1 VEVRI
6 LEAGKHR
13 AALELDD
20 TSRREA
26 CQLRRAAD
34 GRDPP
39 VADDHGLGIAGRDG
53 VDSAS
58 SKEQIDGVRVHGEV
72 AIFSPAEAR
81 RAVERGFD
89 DSVGFLG
96 ELVRVPSLLGDEEP
110 AQKLVESRLRDLG
123 FEIRSVQPAPERLAE
138 RPDSGIPLIPY
149 EGRRSL
155 VATMGGGSGR
165 SLLLNG
171 HVDVVS
177 AEPLDRWTREPFGA
191 QIEEGRMYGRG
202 ACDMKGGVAAMLL
215 GVEAALSAGPLS
227 GQLVYQS
234 VIEEE
239 CGGNGALAACLE
251 GPLAEATLIAE
262 PTNGGMDLVA
272 VGVIWARITL
282 EADSRH
288 ASNADRGS
296 NPIEAA
302 YPVIQAL
309 RGLEA
314 ELNADPEPEVAELEQ
329 PYLLNV
335 GALHAGDWASMTPGR
350 ATLDVRLGFPIR
362 MEPAEAQS
370 RLAAAVSA
378 ADPNAGVEFRGFR
391 ARGYSFDA
399 DSPFVSLLGDCHE
412 EVRGGRPRP
421 DPSRATTDLRF
432 FEGQAV
438 CYGPTGEGLH
448 GVDEW
453 VDLESIADVAAVIAL
468 LIRRWG
474 EG

>member
-1 VEVRI
+1 M
-6 LEAGKHR
+6 
-13 AALELDD
+13 
-20 TSRREA
+20 
-26 CQLRRAAD
+26 
-34 GRDPP
+34 
-39 VADDHGLGIAGRDG
+39 
-53 VDSAS
+53 
-58 SKEQIDGVRVHGEV
+58 
-72 AIFSPAEAR
+72 AIFSPADAR

-89 DSVGFLG
+89 DAVDFLA
-96 ELVRVPSLLGDEEP
+96 ELVRVPSLLGEEEP
-110 AQKLVESRLRDLG
+110 AQLLVEARMRELG
-123 FEIRSVQPAPERLAE
+123 FEVASVVPDSARLAE
-138 RPDSGIPLIPY
+138 RLDSGIPLLPY

-155 VATMGGGSGR
+155 VGTMGDGGR
-165 SLLLNG
+165 SLVLNG

-177 AEPLDRWTREPFGA
+177 AEPLDRWARDPFGA
-191 QIEEGRMYGRG
+191 EIADGRMYGRG
-202 ACDMKGGVAAMLL
+202 SCDMKGGVAAMLL
-215 GVEAALSAGPLS
+215 GVEAALAA
-227 GQLVYQS
+227 GQLPGQIVYQS

-239 CGGNGALAACLE
+239 CGGNGALAAVLA
-251 GPLAEATLIAE
+251 GPSADAALIAE

-282 EADSRH
+282 EAECRH
-288 ASNADRGS
+288 ASNADRGT

-309 RGLEA
+309 HGLEA
-314 ELNADPEPEVAELEQ
+314 ELNAEPEPEVAGLEQ

-362 MEPAEAQS
+362 MEPAEAQE
-370 RLAAAVSA
+370 RLAAAVRA
-378 ADPNAGVEFRGFR
+378 ADHSATVEFRGFR
-391 ARGYSFDA
+391 ARGYSFDPE
-399 DSPFVSLLGDCHE
+399 SPFVQLLGDCHE

-438 CYGPTGEGLH
+438 CYGPTGENLH

-453 VDLESIADVAAVIAL
+453 VDLESILDVATVLAL

-474 EG
+474 ET

>member
-1 VEVRI
+1 M
-6 LEAGKHR
+6 
-13 AALELDD
+13 
-20 TSRREA
+20 
-26 CQLRRAAD
+26 
-34 GRDPP
+34 
-39 VADDHGLGIAGRDG
+39 
-53 VDSAS
+53 
-58 SKEQIDGVRVHGEV
+58 
-72 AIFSPAEAR
+72 AIFSPADAR

-89 DSVGFLG
+89 DAVDFLA
-96 ELVRVPSLLGDEEP
+96 ELVRVPSLLGEEEP
-110 AQKLVESRLRDLG
+110 AQRLVEARMRELG
-123 FEIRSVQPAPERLAE
+123 FEVESVVPDSELLAE
-138 RPDSGIPLIPY
+138 RLDSGVPLMPY

-155 VATMGGGSGR
+155 VGTIGDGGR

-177 AEPLDRWTREPFGA
+177 AEPVDRWTKEPFGA
-191 QIEEGRMYGRG
+191 EIADGRLYGRG
-202 ACDMKGGVAAMLL
+202 SCDMKGGVAAMLL
-215 GVEAALSAGPLS
+215 SVEAALAAGQLP
-227 GQLVYQS
+227 GRLVYQS

-239 CGGNGALAACLE
+239 CGGNGALAACIA
-251 GPLAEATLIAE
+251 GPLGDGTLIAE

-272 VGVIWARITL
+272 VGVIWARVTL

-288 ASNADRGS
+288 ASNADRGA

-309 RGLEA
+309 HGLEA
-314 ELNADPEPEVAELEQ
+314 ELNAEPEPEVAGLEQ

-362 MEPAEAQS
+362 MEPAEAQE
-370 RLAAAVSA
+370 RLAAAVGA
-378 ADPNAGVEFRGFR
+378 ADHSATVEFRGFR
-391 ARGYSFDA
+391 ARGYSFDPE
-399 DSPFVSLLGDCHE
+399 SPFVRLLGDCHE

-438 CYGPTGEGLH
+438 CYGPTGENLH

-453 VDLESIADVAAVIAL
+453 VDLESIADVATVLAL

-474 EG
+474 ET

>member
-1 VEVRI
+1 
-6 LEAGKHR
+6 
-13 AALELDD
+13 
-20 TSRREA
+20 
-26 CQLRRAAD
+26 
-34 GRDPP
+34 
-39 VADDHGLGIAGRDG
+39 VA
-53 VDSAS
+53 S
-58 SKEQIDGVRVHGEV
+58 
-72 AIFSPAEAR
+72 FSPSDAR
-81 RAVERGFD
+81 RAVERGYD
-89 DSVGFLG
+89 DAIGFLA
-96 ELVRVPSLLGDEEP
+96 ELVRVPSLLGEEEP
-110 AQKLVESRLRDLG
+110 AQQLVEARLRELG
-123 FEIRSVQPAPERLAE
+123 FDVESVVPDPERLAE
-138 RPDSGIPLIPY
+138 RPDSGIPLMPY
-149 EGRRSL
+149 DGRRSL
-155 VATMGGGSGR
+155 VATMGGEGR

-191 QIEEGRMYGRG
+191 EITDGRMYGRG
-202 ACDMKGGVAAMLL
+202 SCDMKGGVAAMLL
-215 GVEAALSAGPLS
+215 GVEAALSAGPLP
-227 GQLVYQS
+227 GRVVYQS

-251 GPLAEATLIAE
+251 GPLGDATLIAE

-302 YPVIQAL
+302 YPVIEAL
-309 RGLEA
+309 HGLEA
-314 ELNADPEPEVAELEQ
+314 ELNADPEPEVAGLEQ

-362 MEPAEAQS
+362 MEPADAQA
-370 RLAAAVSA
+370 RLAAAVRG
-378 ADPNAGVEFRGFR
+378 ADPAALVEFRGFR
-391 ARGYSFDA
+391 ARGYSFDPGSA
-399 DSPFVSLLGDCHE
+399 FVRLLGDCHE
-412 EVRGGRPRP
+412 QVRGGRPRP

-432 FEGQAV
+432 FEGEAV
-438 CYGPTGEGLH
+438 CYGPTGDNLH

-453 VDLESIADVAAVIAL
+453 VELESIADVATVVAL
-468 LIRRWG
+468 LVRRWG

>member
-1 VEVRI
+1 M
-6 LEAGKHR
+6 
-13 AALELDD
+13 
-20 TSRREA
+20 
-26 CQLRRAAD
+26 
-34 GRDPP
+34 
-39 VADDHGLGIAGRDG
+39 
-53 VDSAS
+53 
-58 SKEQIDGVRVHGEV
+58 
-72 AIFSPAEAR
+72 AIFSPADAR

-89 DSVGFLG
+89 DAVDFLA
-96 ELVRVPSLLGDEEP
+96 ELVRVPSLLGEEEP
-110 AQKLVESRLRDLG
+110 AQRLVEARMRELG
-123 FEIRSVQPAPERLAE
+123 FDVESVVPDSELLSERL
-138 RPDSGIPLIPY
+138 DSGIPLMPY

-155 VATMGGGSGR
+155 GGTIGDGGR

-177 AEPLDRWTREPFGA
+177 AEPVDRWTKEPFGA
-191 QIEEGRMYGRG
+191 EIADGRLYGRG
-202 ACDMKGGVAAMLL
+202 SCDMKGGVAAMLL
-215 GVEAALSAGPLS
+215 SVEAALAAGQLP
-227 GQLVYQS
+227 GRLVYQS

-239 CGGNGALAACLE
+239 CGGNGALAACIA
-251 GPLAEATLIAE
+251 GPLGDGTLIAE

-272 VGVIWARITL
+272 VGVIWARVTL

-288 ASNADRGS
+288 ASNADRGA

-309 RGLEA
+309 HGLEA
-314 ELNADPEPEVAELEQ
+314 ELNAEPEPEVAGLEQ

-362 MEPAEAQS
+362 MEPAEAQE
-370 RLAAAVSA
+370 RLAAAVGA
-378 ADPNAGVEFRGFR
+378 ADHSATVEFRGFR
-391 ARGYSFDA
+391 ARGYSFDPE
-399 DSPFVSLLGDCHE
+399 SPFVRLLGDCHE

-438 CYGPTGEGLH
+438 CYGPTGENLH

-453 VDLESIADVAAVIAL
+453 VDLESIADVATVLAL

-474 EG
+474 ET

>member
-1 VEVRI
+1 M
-6 LEAGKHR
+6 
-13 AALELDD
+13 
-20 TSRREA
+20 
-26 CQLRRAAD
+26 
-34 GRDPP
+34 
-39 VADDHGLGIAGRDG
+39 
-53 VDSAS
+53 
-58 SKEQIDGVRVHGEV
+58 
-72 AIFSPAEAR
+72 AIFSPADAR
-81 RAVERGFD
+81 RAVEHGFD
-89 DSVGFLG
+89 DAVGFLAD
-96 ELVRVPSLLGDEEP
+96 LVRVRSLLGAEEP
-110 AQKLVESRLRDLG
+110 AQQLVEERLRDLG
-123 FEIRSVQPAPERLAE
+123 FVVESVVPDPERLAE
-138 RPDSGIPLIPY
+138 RPDSGIPLMSY

-155 VATMGGGSGR
+155 VGTIGEGSGR
-165 SLLLNG
+165 SLVLNG

-177 AEPLDRWTREPFGA
+177 AEPLDRWTKEPFGA
-191 QIEEGRMYGRG
+191 EVADGRMYGRG
-202 ACDMKGGVAAMLL
+202 SCDMKGGVAAMLL
-215 GVEAALSAGPLS
+215 GVEAALAAGPLP
-227 GQLVYQS
+227 GRLVYQS

-239 CGGNGALAACLE
+239 CGGNGALAAVLA
-251 GPLAEATLIAE
+251 GPPADAALIAE

-309 RGLEA
+309 HGLEA

-335 GALHAGDWASMTPGR
+335 GALHAGDWPSMTPGR
-350 ATLDVRLGFPIR
+350 STLDVRLGFPIR
-362 MEPAEAQS
+362 MEPAEAQE
-370 RLAAAVSA
+370 RLAEAVRA
-378 ADPNAGVEFRGFR
+378 ADPAAQVEFRGFR
-391 ARGYSFDA
+391 ARGYSFDPE
-399 DSPFVSLLGDCHE
+399 SPFVRLLGDCHE

-438 CYGPTGEGLH
+438 CYGPTGENLH

-453 VDLESIADVAAVIAL
+453 VDLESIADVATVIAL

-474 EG
+474 EP